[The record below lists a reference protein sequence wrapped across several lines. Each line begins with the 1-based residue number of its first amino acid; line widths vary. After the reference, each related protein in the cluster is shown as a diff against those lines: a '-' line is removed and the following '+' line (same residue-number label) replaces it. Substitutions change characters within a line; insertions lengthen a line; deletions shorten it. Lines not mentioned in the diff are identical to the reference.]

1 MPRVKDIMDPHV
13 RTVTGEASLREVAR
27 LMRDTNTGAIPVVDE
42 NGSPR
47 GIITDR
53 DLVVRTLASDM
64 SPEEFKAGDIATRNV
79 VTVSPDDDAR
89 DAVKVLRKHSLKRV
103 GVAKDGILVGMLSLG
118 DVALAIDPDS
128 ALADVAAAIAD
139 PTTPVTGGA

>member
-1 MPRVKDIMDPHV
+1 VPRVKDIMDPHV

-64 SPEEFKAGDIATRNV
+64 PPESFKAGDIATRNV

-89 DAVKVLRKHSLKRV
+89 EAIRVLRKHSLKRV
-103 GVAKDGILVGMLSLG
+103 GVAKNGILVGMLSLG
-118 DVALAIDPDS
+118 DIAMAIDPDS
-128 ALADVAAAIAD
+128 ALADVAAKVAAQKPIS
-139 PTTPVTGGA
+139 GA